1 MLIASQLPRA
11 AAMTEVDA
19 PSPAPCYRF
28 DRFELRPAERTLR
41 ADGQP
46 VKLGG
51 RAFDMLVALVE
62 RRDRVVGK
70 HELMD
75 LAWPRLVVEENN
87 LQAQVGALRKLL
99 GPAAI
104 ATVPSRGYRFTLAAQ
119 TAGALP
125 ADLAPPGAAGTVR
138 RTSARTGTQPA
149 QPVARRGGA
158 SAADLDRLLA
168 EGAALSEQEAHRLAR
183 P

>member
-1 MLIASQLPRA
+1 
-11 AAMTEVDA
+11 MTDA
-19 PSPAPCYRF
+19 RPPSPAPGYRF
-28 DRFELRPAERTLR
+28 DRFELRPAERALR

-75 LAWPRLVVEENN
+75 LVWPKLVVEENN
-87 LQAQVGALRKLL
+87 LQAQVVALRKLM

-104 ATVPSRGYRFTLAAQ
+104 ATVPGRGYRFTLAVE
-119 TAGALP
+119 TAGAPP
-125 ADLAPPGAAGTVR
+125 ADVGPSGRGNPPPSPRTHPRRPGTTCRAAWR
-138 RTSARTGTQPA
+138 C
-149 QPVARRGGA
+149 
-158 SAADLDRLLA
+158 
-168 EGAALSEQEAHRLAR
+168 
-183 P
+183 